1 MLLQILKL
9 VGLDVPAKIE
19 AVKASLERRVEQ
31 ATDHVKQVAREAA
44 VIAALS
50 AVAIVTAVM
59 AVGVGL
65 IALYFWTANAYGMY
79 AGLGVVGA
87 ILVVVTVALA
97 AAAAVKAR
105 SLSSNGIT
113 PQRDTAGTAV
123 TASDPAL
130 IENAAAA
137 EAAATQLRSDV
148 IAPASDAVAPASSVP
163 PASAAAARPA
173 APMSSARDLVE
184 PLAYLLPKVVK
195 FPTIGNP
202 AVDELIGNLA
212 ATARGTAD
220 EAVNRA
226 ANVIRQG
233 NRANLVVVL
242 TGAAMVGWMLARHS
256 RR

>member
-1 MLLQILKL
+1 LMLFKILKL
-9 VGLDVPAKIE
+9 FGLDVPAKIE

-31 ATDHVKQVAREAA
+31 ATDHVKQLAQEAA

-79 AGLGVVGA
+79 AGLGVVGG

-105 SLSSNGIT
+105 SMASNGTT
-113 PQRDTAGTAV
+113 PERTTAATA
-123 TASDPAL
+123 APAYDPDL
-130 IENAAAA
+130 IENAAA
-137 EAAATQLRSDV
+137 EAAATQMHSVV
-148 IAPASDAVAPASSVP
+148 IAPASDAVAPAP
-163 PASAAAARPA
+163 PAFAPAARPA
-173 APMSSARDLVE
+173 APFSSARDLVE

-212 ATARGTAD
+212 ATARSTAD

-233 NRANLVVVL
+233 NRANLIVVL
-242 TGAAMVGWMLARHS
+242 TGAAMVGWILAHHS

>member
-1 MLLQILKL
+1 MLFKILKL
-9 VGLDVPAKIE
+9 FGFDVPAKIE
-19 AVKASLERRVEQ
+19 VVKASLERRVEQ
-31 ATDHVKQVAREAA
+31 ATDHVKQVAQEAA

-79 AGLGVVGA
+79 AGLGVLGG

-97 AAAAVKAR
+97 MAAAVKAR
-105 SLSSNGIT
+105 SMASNGT
-113 PQRDTAGTAV
+113 TSERYTAGTAI
-123 TASDPAL
+123 TASDPDV
-130 IENAAAA
+130 IENAAVA
-137 EAAATQLRSDV
+137 EATATQLQPNVAAS
-148 IAPASDAVAPASSVP
+148 ASDAVAPAY
-163 PASAAAARPA
+163 AAAARPT
-173 APMSSARDLVE
+173 PMSSARDLVE
-184 PLAYLLPKVVK
+184 PLAYLLPKVLK

-242 TGAAMVGWMLARHS
+242 TGAAIVGWMLARHS

>member
-1 MLLQILKL
+1 MLFKILKL
-9 VGLDVPAKIE
+9 FGLDVPAKIE

-31 ATDHVKQVAREAA
+31 ATDHVKQLALEAA

-79 AGLGVVGA
+79 AGLGVVGG

-97 AAAAVKAR
+97 AAAAVEAR
-105 SLSSNGIT
+105 SMASNGTT
-113 PQRDTAGTAV
+113 PERTTAATA
-123 TASDPAL
+123 APAYDPNL
-130 IENAAAA
+130 IENAA
-137 EAAATQLRSDV
+137 EAAATQMHSVV
-148 IAPASDAVAPASSVP
+148 IAPASDAVAPAP
-163 PASAAAARPA
+163 PAFAPAARPA
-173 APMSSARDLVE
+173 APFSSARDLVE

-195 FPTIGNP
+195 FPTIGDP

-212 ATARGTAD
+212 ATARSTAD

-233 NRANLVVVL
+233 NRANLIVVL
-242 TGAAMVGWMLARHS
+242 TGAAMVGWILAHHS

>member
-1 MLLQILKL
+1 MLFKILKL
-9 VGLDVPAKIE
+9 FGLDVPAKIE

-31 ATDHVKQVAREAA
+31 ATDHVKQVAKEAA

-50 AVAIVTAVM
+50 VVAVVTAVM

-87 ILVVVTVALA
+87 NLVVVTVALA

-105 SLSSNGIT
+105 SLASDGTT
-113 PQRDTAGTAV
+113 PERTTAGTAGM
-123 TASDPAL
+123 ASDSAL
-130 IENAAAA
+130 IENAAIA
-137 EAAATQLRSDV
+137 EAPATRLRSDG
-148 IAPASDAVAPASSVP
+148 IAPASDAVAPAP
-163 PASAAAARPA
+163 PASGPVARPV

-184 PLAYLLPKVVK
+184 PLAYLLPEVVK
-195 FPTIGNP
+195 FPTIGNLV
-202 AVDELIGNLA
+202 VDELIGNLA

-220 EAVNRA
+220 DAVIRA

-233 NRANLVVVL
+233 SRADLIVVL
-242 TGAAMVGWMLARHS
+242 TGAAFVGWLLAHQS

>member
-1 MLLQILKL
+1 MLFKILKL
-9 VGLDVPAKIE
+9 LGLDVPAKIE

-44 VIAALS
+44 IIAALS
-50 AVAIVTAVM
+50 VVAFVTAGM
-59 AVGVGL
+59 AIIVGS

-87 ILVVVTVALA
+87 IVVVVTVALA

-113 PQRDTAGTAV
+113 PQRTTAGTAV

-137 EAAATQLRSDV
+137 EAAATQLRSDG
-148 IAPASDAVAPASSVP
+148 IA
-163 PASAAAARPA
+163 PASAAAARPT

-220 EAVNRA
+220 EAVSRA

-233 NRANLVVVL
+233 NRANLIVVL
-242 TGAAMVGWMLARHS
+242 TGAAMVGWMLARQS

>member
-1 MLLQILKL
+1 MLFKILKL
-9 VGLDVPAKIE
+9 FGLDVPAKIE

-31 ATDHVKQVAREAA
+31 ATEHVKQVAQEAA

-105 SLSSNGIT
+105 SLASNGIT
-113 PQRDTAGTAV
+113 PQRYTAGTAV
-123 TASDPAL
+123 TASDPDV

-148 IAPASDAVAPASSVP
+148 AASDAVAPVSV
-163 PASAAAARPA
+163 AAARPA
-173 APMSSARDLVE
+173 APISSARDLVE

-233 NRANLVVVL
+233 NRANLVFVL

>member
-1 MLLQILKL
+1 MLFNILKL
-9 VGLDVPAKIE
+9 FGLDVPAKIE

-31 ATDHVKQVAREAA
+31 ATDHIKQVAQEAA

-50 AVAIVTAVM
+50 AVAIVTAFM

-97 AAAAVKAR
+97 VAAAVKAR
-105 SLSSNGIT
+105 SLSSTGIT
-113 PQRDTAGTAV
+113 PQRTTAGTAAM
-123 TASDPAL
+123 ASDPAL

-148 IAPASDAVAPASSVP
+148 IAPASDADAPASSVA

>member
-1 MLLQILKL
+1 MLFKILK
-9 VGLDVPAKIE
+9 VFGLDVPAKIE
-19 AVKASLERRVEQ
+19 AVKASLERLVEQ
-31 ATDHVKQVAREAA
+31 ATSHVKQVAQEAA

-50 AVAIVTAVM
+50 VVAFVTAGM

-79 AGLGVVGA
+79 AGLGVVGG
-87 ILVVVTVALA
+87 ILVVVTVALVA
-97 AAAAVKAR
+97 AAGIRAR
-105 SLSSNGIT
+105 SLGANGTTT
-113 PQRDTAGTAV
+113 PGRYTAGTAV
-123 TASDPAL
+123 TASDPA
-130 IENAAAA
+130 IENAAIA
-137 EAAATQLRSDV
+137 EAAQLRSDV
-148 IAPASDAVAPASSVP
+148 IASASDADAPAS
-163 PASAAAARPA
+163 PASAPAARPA
-173 APMSSARDLVE
+173 APISSARDLME

-202 AVDELIGNLA
+202 EVDELIGNLA

-233 NRANLVVVL
+233 NRASLVVVL
-242 TGAAMVGWMLARHS
+242 TGAAMVGWILARQS

>member
-1 MLLQILKL
+1 MLFKILKL
-9 VGLDVPAKIE
+9 FGLDVPARIE
-19 AVKASLERRVEQ
+19 AVKASLERRIEL
-31 ATDHVKQVAREAA
+31 ATDHVKQVAQEAA

-50 AVAIVTAVM
+50 VIAFVTAGM
-59 AVGVGL
+59 AVIVGL
-65 IALYFWTANAYGMY
+65 IALYFWVSNAYGMY

-87 ILVVVTVALA
+87 ILLVVTVALA
-97 AAAAVKAR
+97 VAAAVKAR

-113 PQRDTAGTAV
+113 PQRTTAGTAV
-123 TASDPAL
+123 AASDPAL

-137 EAAATQLRSDV
+137 EAAATEVRSD
-148 IAPASDAVAPASSVP
+148 APSSDAIA

-173 APMSSARDLVE
+173 APISSARDLME

-195 FPTIGNP
+195 FPTLGNP

>member
-1 MLLQILKL
+1 MLFKILKL
-9 VGLDVPAKIE
+9 FGLDVPAKME
-19 AVKASLERRVEQ
+19 AVKASLELRVEQ

-97 AAAAVKAR
+97 AAAAVRAR
-105 SLSSNGIT
+105 SLSSTGIT
-113 PQRDTAGTAV
+113 PQRTTAGTAV
-123 TASDPAL
+123 TASDPDV

-148 IAPASDAVAPASSVP
+148 IAPAPDADA

-184 PLAYLLPKVVK
+184 PLAYLLPKVMK